1 MKLLIITNNPNRASF
16 RQRIGIYLETLAV
29 NGIECKTAVLPSG
42 CLARHKLFKEAGGF
56 DGVFLHKKCLNPI
69 DAYNLKKYCRKLI
82 FNYDDAIMYSDKRPD
97 RLSLSHLIPF
107 RRTARIADM
116 IIAGSTYLAAQ
127 SQKLNSNV
135 KVLPIGLNTD
145 NYIVKK
151 DQAKD
156 GKICLVWIGSES
168 TLDYLGQIKP
178 VLEEIGKRFDNVIL
192 RIIGDAFFDLENM
205 PVEKHLWSKD
215 SRAYNLTTSDI
226 GLGPLPSN
234 PFTEGKCSFKILEYS
249 CSGLPVVAS
258 PVGTNSVFVKDG
270 ITGFLVGNHQEW
282 LDRLAQLIEDSQL
295 RLNMGQA
302 GVMSAKEFDV
312 KIIGQQFS
320 EFIYHFLKHRDHG
333 K

>member
-1 MKLLIITNNPNRASF
+1 MKLLIITNNPERASF
-16 RQRIGIYLETLAV
+16 KQRIGIYLETLAV
-29 NGIECKTAVLPSG
+29 NGIKCKIAVLPSG
-42 CLARHKLFKEAGGF
+42 CLARYKLFKEAVEF

-69 DAYNLKKYCRKLI
+69 DAYNLRKYCRKLI

-116 IIAGSTYLAAQ
+116 IITGNAYLAAQ
-127 SQKLNSNV
+127 SQKLNSNI
-135 KVLPIGLNTD
+135 KVLPIGLNTND
-145 NYIVKK
+145 YIVKK

-156 GKICLVWIGSES
+156 GKIRLVWIGSES
-168 TLDYLGQIKP
+168 TLDYLAQIKP

-192 RIIGDAFFDLENM
+192 RIIGDAFFDLGNM
-205 PVEKHLWSKD
+205 PVEKYLWSKD

-270 ITGFLVGNHQEW
+270 ITGFLVSNHQQW
-282 LDRLAQLIEDSQL
+282 LDRLAQLIENLQL

-302 GVMSAKEFDV
+302 GVMNSKEFDV

-320 EFIYHFLKHRDHG
+320 EFIYHFLK
-333 K
+333 

>member
-16 RQRIGIYLETLAV
+16 RQRIGIYLETLAI

-42 CLARHKLFKEAGGF
+42 CLARYKLFKTAVEF

-69 DAYNLKKYCRKLI
+69 DAYNLRKYCRKLI
-82 FNYDDAIMYSDKRPD
+82 FNYDDAVMYSNKRPD

-107 RRTARIADM
+107 RRTARLSDA
-116 IIAGSTYLAAQ
+116 IIVGSTYLAAQ

-145 NYIVKK
+145 DYIVKK
-151 DQAKD
+151 DQSED
-156 GKICLVWIGSES
+156 GKIRLVWIGSES

-178 VLEEIGKRFDNVIL
+178 VIEEIGKHFDNVVL
-192 RIIGDAFFDLENM
+192 RIIGDTFFDLENM
-205 PVEKHLWSKD
+205 PVEKYLWSKD
-215 SRAYNLTTSDI
+215 SMAQNLMTSDI

-258 PVGTNSVFVKDG
+258 PVGTNPVFVKNG
-270 ITGFLVGNHQEW
+270 ITGFLVSDHKQW
-282 LDRLAQLIEDSQL
+282 LDRLSQLIEDSQL

-302 GVMSAKEFDV
+302 GVMHAKEFDV
-312 KIIGQQFS
+312 KIIGRQFS
-320 EFIYHFLKHRDHG
+320 EFISRFLK
-333 K
+333 

>member
-1 MKLLIITNNPNRASF
+1 MKLLIITNNPERASF

-29 NGIECKTAVLPSG
+29 NGIECKIAVLPSG
-42 CLARHKLFKEAGGF
+42 CLARYKLFKEAVEF
-56 DGVFLHKKCLNPI
+56 DGVFLHKKSLNPI
-69 DAYNLKKYCRKLI
+69 DVYNLRKYCRKLI

-116 IIAGSTYLAAQ
+116 IIVGSAYLAAQ

-145 NYIVKK
+145 DYIVKK
-151 DQAKD
+151 DLSKD
-156 GKICLVWIGSES
+156 GTIRLVWIGSES

-178 VLEEIGKRFDNVIL
+178 LLEEIGKRFDNVIL
-192 RIIGDAFFDLENM
+192 RIIGDTFFDLENM
-205 PVEKHLWSKD
+205 HVEKYLWSKD

-258 PVGTNSVFVKDG
+258 PVGTNSVLVKNG
-270 ITGFLVGNHQEW
+270 VTGFLVSNHQQW

-302 GVMSAKEFDV
+302 GVAQAKKFDV
-312 KIIGQQFS
+312 QIIGRQVVDLIS
-320 EFIYHFLKHRDHG
+320 DFLK
-333 K
+333 

>member
-1 MKLLIITNNPNRASF
+1 MKLLIITNNPERASF
-16 RQRIGIYLETLAV
+16 KQRIEIYLETLAV
-29 NGIECKTAVLPSG
+29 NEIKCKIAVLPSG
-42 CLARHKLFKEAGGF
+42 CLARYKLFKKAGEF

-69 DAYNLKKYCRKLI
+69 DAYNLRKYCKKLI
-82 FNYDDAIMYSDKRPD
+82 FNYDDAIMYSNKRPD

-116 IIAGSTYLAAQ
+116 IITGSTYLAAQ

-145 NYIVKK
+145 DYIVKK
-151 DQAKD
+151 NQMKD
-156 GKICLVWIGSES
+156 GTIRLVWIGSES

-178 VLEEIGKRFDNVIL
+178 ILEEIGKRFDNVIL
-192 RIIGDAFFDLENM
+192 RIIGDAFFDLKNM
-205 PVEKHLWSKD
+205 PVEKYLWSKD

-258 PVGTNSVFVKDG
+258 PVGTNSVFVKNG
-270 ITGFLVGNHQEW
+270 ITGFLVSNHQQW
-282 LDRLAQLIEDSQL
+282 LDKLAQLIENSHL

-302 GVMSAKEFDV
+302 GVMNSKEFDV

-320 EFIYHFLKHRDHG
+320 ESISRFLK
-333 K
+333 

>member
-1 MKLLIITNNPNRASF
+1 MKLLIITNNPERASF

-29 NGIECKTAVLPSG
+29 NGIECKTAVLPSS
-42 CLARHKLFKEAGGF
+42 CLARYKLFKAAVAF

-69 DAYNLKKYCRKLI
+69 DAYNLRKYCRKLI

-116 IIAGSTYLAAQ
+116 IIVGSTYLATQ

-145 NYIVKK
+145 DYIVKK
-151 DQAKD
+151 DQSKN
-156 GKICLVWIGSES
+156 GKIRLVWIGSES
-168 TLDYLGQIKP
+168 TLDYLAQIKP
-178 VLEEIGKRFDNVIL
+178 ILEEIGKRFDNVIL
-192 RIIGDAFFDLENM
+192 RIIGDAFFDLGNM
-205 PVEKHLWSKD
+205 PVEKYLWSKD

-226 GLGPLPSN
+226 GLGPLPIN
-234 PFTEGKCSFKILEYS
+234 PFTKGKCSFKILEYS

-270 ITGFLVGNHQEW
+270 ITGFLVSNHQQW

-302 GVMSAKEFDV
+302 GVMNAKKFDV

-320 EFIYHFLKHRDHG
+320 EFIYNFLK
-333 K
+333 

>member
-29 NGIECKTAVLPSG
+29 NGIECKTAMLPSG
-42 CLARHKLFKEAGGF
+42 CLARYKLFKTAVEF

-69 DAYNLKKYCRKLI
+69 DAYNLRKYCRKLI

-107 RRTARIADM
+107 RRTARLADT
-116 IIAGSTYLAAQ
+116 IIVGSTYLAAQ

-145 NYIVKK
+145 DYIVKK
-151 DQAKD
+151 DQSED
-156 GKICLVWIGSES
+156 GKIRLVWIGSES
-168 TLDYLGQIKP
+168 TLDYLGRIKP
-178 VLEEIGKRFDNVIL
+178 VIEEIGKRFDNVVL
-192 RIIGDAFFDLENM
+192 RIIGDTFFDLENM
-205 PVEKHLWSKD
+205 PVEKYLWGKD
-215 SRAYNLTTSDI
+215 SMAHNLTTSDI

-258 PVGTNSVFVKDG
+258 PVGTNSVFVKNG
-270 ITGFLVGNHQEW
+270 ITGFLVSDHQQW
-282 LDRLAQLIEDSQL
+282 LDRLAQLIDDSQL

-302 GVMSAKEFDV
+302 GVMHAKKFDV

-320 EFIYHFLKHRDHG
+320 EFISRLLK
-333 K
+333 

>member
-16 RQRIGIYLETLAV
+16 RQRIGIYLEILAV

-42 CLARHKLFKEAGGF
+42 YLARYKLFKEAGEF

-69 DAYNLKKYCRKLI
+69 DAYNLRRYCRKLI

-116 IIAGSTYLAAQ
+116 IIVGSAYLAAQ

-145 NYIVKK
+145 DYIVKK
-151 DQAKD
+151 DQSKD
-156 GKICLVWIGSES
+156 GKIRLVWIGSES
-168 TLDYLGQIKP
+168 TLDYLAQIKP
-178 VLEEIGKRFDNVIL
+178 ILEKIGKCFDNVIL
-192 RIIGDAFFDLENM
+192 RIIGDAFFDLDNM
-205 PVEKHLWSKD
+205 PVEKYLWSKD
-215 SRAYNLTTSDI
+215 SRAYNLMTSDI

-249 CSGLPVVAS
+249 CSGLPVIAS
-258 PVGTNSVFVKDG
+258 PVGTNPVFVKNG
-270 ITGFLVGNHQEW
+270 ITGFLVKNQQQW
-282 LDRLAQLIEDSQL
+282 IDRIGQLIKDSQL
-295 RLNMGQA
+295 RVNMGQA
-302 GVMSAKEFDV
+302 GVAQAKKFDV
-312 KIIGQQFS
+312 QMIGQQFVEIIS
-320 EFIYHFLKHRDHG
+320 DFLK
-333 K
+333 

>member
-1 MKLLIITNNPNRASF
+1 MKLLIITNNPERASF

-42 CLARHKLFKEAGGF
+42 CLARHKLFKTAVEF

-69 DAYNLKKYCRKLI
+69 DAYNLRRYCRKLI

-107 RRTARIADM
+107 RHTARIADM
-116 IIAGSTYLAAQ
+116 IIVGSAYLAAQ

-151 DQAKD
+151 DQTKD
-156 GKICLVWIGSES
+156 GKIRLVWIGSES
-168 TLDYLGQIKP
+168 TLNYLAQIKP

-192 RIIGDAFFDLENM
+192 RIIGDAFFDLGNM
-205 PVEKHLWSKD
+205 PVEKYLWSKD
-215 SRAYNLTTSDI
+215 SMAHNLTTSDI

-234 PFTEGKCSFKILEYS
+234 RFTEGKCSFKILEYS

-258 PVGTNSVFVKDG
+258 PVGTNSVFVKNG
-270 ITGFLVGNHQEW
+270 VTGFLVKNQQQWIDKLG
-282 LDRLAQLIEDSQL
+282 QLIKDSQL
-295 RLNMGQA
+295 RVNTGQA
-302 GVMSAKEFDV
+302 GVMHAKEFDV
-312 KIIGQQFS
+312 KIIGRQFS
-320 EFIYHFLKHRDHG
+320 EFISRFLK
-333 K
+333 